1 MNLNQF
7 LNEHFEDYIYLYKAS
22 TGEHITDMSVKFI
35 PLWILKTYGDMNI
48 SVELDLT
55 IAAEK
60 KKFSVFKVWV
70 KDNVQND

>member
-7 LNEHFEDYIYLYKAS
+7 LDEHYEDYIYLYKGS
-22 TGEHITDMSVKFI
+22 TGEHVTDMSVKFI

-55 IAAEK
+55 IAPEK
-60 KKFSVFKVWV
+60 KKYSVFKVWV
-70 KDNVQND
+70 KDNV

>member
-7 LNEHFEDYIYLYKAS
+7 LNEHFEDYIYLHKAS

-55 IAAEK
+55 VAPEK
-60 KKFSVFKVWV
+60 KKYSVFNVWV
-70 KDNVQND
+70 KDDV

>member
-55 IAAEK
+55 VSPEK

-70 KDNVQND
+70 KDSAA

>member
-7 LNEHFEDYIYLYKAS
+7 LDEHYEDYIYLYKAS
-22 TGEHITDMSVKFI
+22 NGEHITDMSVKFI

-55 IAAEK
+55 IAPEK

-70 KDNVQND
+70 KDSAA